1 MLEGKEILQGGG
13 ERACGHCTAKGHPQE
28 RHQKPRRGKAG
39 HGAAVPCSAPQ
50 PLGFRGLR
58 PRRLRLDAGTRLP
71 QKSKGVKSP
80 KSQSKSSLMP
90 SPSSR
95 PKW

>member
-1 MLEGKEILQGGG
+1 MLQAEGLPALPVRAGAWGGPPCLAASPASV
-13 ERACGHCTAKGHPQE
+13 RAE
-28 RHQKPRRGKAG
+28 
-39 HGAAVPCSAPQ
+39 
-50 PLGFRGLR
+50 
-58 PRRLRLDAGTRLP
+58 P